1 MKTKLLLLLLLANFS
16 IHAQQNTSI
25 PDLNFENKLIALG
38 IDSGIP
44 DGKVLTSAISGLTIL
59 NIDRSSIS
67 DLTGIE
73 DFKALTTLY
82 CPDNNLTNLDLS
94 QNINLE
100 SITANKNKLT
110 AINISKNNKLTY
122 LNIGNNKL
130 ANLDIKTNTLLENLD
145 CQNNLLT
152 TIDLSEN
159 TILKS
164 LNVSKNTLT
173 ALNVSK
179 NSALTG
185 LFCNSC
191 TLTSLDID
199 NNTAL
204 QEINCGSN
212 QLTSINILKN
222 INLTNFYCHF
232 NKITSL
238 DVSNNILLKWL
249 LCHGNKLTAINVS
262 MLPDLEMLDC
272 QENQLKNI
280 DVSNNPKLI
289 ELVCN
294 DNQLISLNLK
304 NKNNTNLDLNYS
316 LFTNNPNLTCIQV
329 DNEAYSDANWTGIK
343 DANASY
349 SSNCVQYT
357 LIPDLN
363 FENKLI
369 ALGIDSGIPDGKVET
384 SKIESV
390 TSLDISYSEIKN
402 ITGIEDFTSLTS
414 LICNDNEINVLNISK
429 NTKLQYLDCS
439 STMVYLLDF
448 SNNPELTHINVSKN
462 PYVTKIDVSNNLK
475 LTSLNCSTTSISRLD
490 VSKNTKLTTLNCKQV
505 YIMDLDLSYNTALT
519 SLDCSDNYNSLTTLN
534 LKNGNNSNFILANSN
549 FTNNAYLT
557 CITVDNQNYSNDNW
571 SSLKDA
577 SASYNTSCLDGPY
590 TLIPDPNFE
599 KALIK
604 SGVDYRELDGKVLT
618 ANILLVTAINLS
630 GSNINDLT
638 GIEGFLNL
646 ETLNCK
652 TNNLTNLDLSQNVNL
667 KSLDC
672 SENKLVN
679 LNLSNKP
686 NFVSLKSTL
695 NPSLTCIKVDN
706 TVYSETNWTA
716 AKDAATNY
724 STSCNLGLQDS
735 VFSYAVLS
743 PNPTKGEVT
752 INNISLEKANVYN
765 TLGQLVR
772 SFTLNSS
779 NTDNSINLSGLPK
792 GIYYIYLI
800 NGDAST
806 AKKIIVE

>member
-1 MKTKLLLLLLLANFS
+1 MNSQTNLVSN
-16 IHAQQNTSI
+16 
-25 PDLNFENKLIALG
+25 PGFENWTGSTPANWTPSNSVTSSTDASTGQYSAKLSYTTLSPKVTTQVALKAG
-38 IDSGIP
+38 ITYTVKFKYKYLNNNYGGLHPISLKIFQNGSAAT
-44 DGKVLTSAISGLTIL
+44 LTKSAIAS
-59 NIDRSSIS
+59 
-67 DLTGIE
+67 
-73 DFKALTTLY
+73 
-82 CPDNNLTNLDLS
+82 NNLWTDVS
-94 QNINLE
+94 D
-100 SITANKNKLT
+100 TFT
-110 AINISKNNKLTY
+110 P
-122 LNIGNNKL
+122 
-130 ANLDIKTNTLLENLD
+130 D
-145 CQNNLLT
+145 
-152 TIDLSEN
+152 IDLSYD
-159 TILKS
+159 LS
-164 LNVSKNTLT
+164 VSTL
-173 ALNVSK
+173 S
-179 NSALTG
+179 
-185 LFCNSC
+185 
-191 TLTSLDID
+191 ID
-199 NNTAL
+199 S
-204 QEINCGSN
+204 EP
-212 QLTSINILKN
+212 
-222 INLTNFYCHF
+222 F
-232 NKITSL
+232 
-238 DVSNNILLKWL
+238 DVL
-249 LCHGNKLTAINVS
+249 
-262 MLPDLEMLDC
+262 
-272 QENQLKNI
+272 I
-280 DVSNNPKLI
+280 D
-289 ELVCN
+289 
-294 DNQLISLNLK
+294 D
-304 NKNNTNLDLNYS
+304 
-316 LFTNNPNLTCIQV
+316 IQV
-329 DNEAYSDANWTGIK
+329 YDP
-343 DANASY
+343 NAI
-349 SSNCVQYT
+349 QYT
-357 LIPDLN
+357 SIPDLN

-384 SKIESV
+384 SKIQSV

-475 LTSLNCSTTSISRLD
+475 LTNLNCSTTSISRLD
-490 VSKNTKLTTLNCKQV
+490 VSKNTKLTALNCKQI

-519 SLDCSDNYNSLTTLN
+519 SLDCSENYNSLTTLN
-534 LKNGNNSNFILANSN
+534 LKNGNNSNFIPANSN

-672 SENKLVN
+672 SENKLIN

-706 TVYSETNWTA
+706 TVYSETNWTTL
-716 AKDAATNY
+716 KDATTNY

-765 TLGQLVR
+765 TLGQLVK